1 VIDTS
6 ILSDH
11 AQRESGWPGE
21 YGTENCSE
29 NHQDHRQIRS
39 QTCGKSRMGAP
50 PLRTTSWESYKMNLE
65 AILKSAPI
73 RFHSK
78 ENLKLAAQYVSD
90 AIKEAYES

>member
-1 VIDTS
+1 
-6 ILSDH
+6 
-11 AQRESGWPGE
+11 
-21 YGTENCSE
+21 
-29 NHQDHRQIRS
+29 
-39 QTCGKSRMGAP
+39 
-50 PLRTTSWESYKMNLE
+50 MNLE